1 MKTVHSKR
9 WHSTLSVAIGVSV
22 LFVVIACEA
31 LSCFSPS
38 MLAKSKPEQQALPDK
53 TQRRENVGLPDGL
66 WQEAEALRAE
76 QRAESNLRA
85 IDRYQA
91 AADLW
96 RSRGE
101 FGLAAR
107 GLRYVGEIYQ
117 NLGDLRRALSSFRE
131 ALPLSRRGKNQAEEG
146 AVLNGLAY
154 VSFLQGDS
162 KAAQENSV
170 AALKIGRSIGDQ
182 RIEAAA
188 LSNLGE
194 SYYSLGDLVSAQKY
208 QHQARDLWMPLG
220 DLRGQSVS
228 QIALGYYNVNLSEP
242 RIALGFLEQ
251 GLLSAQQANYLRGQ
265 VLALNA
271 MGNVKAKLGAKQE
284 ALDAYALARPLAE
297 RIGDRLTLAS
307 ILGGTG
313 SLYRRMGDNQTALE
327 YYEQATKIFEEID
340 AIWGMAEAKLD
351 LGRLNSSLGNN
362 QRATECLTE
371 ALALFRKLGMR
382 RLEVQTL
389 SEMGVVQTLSG
400 DYARAV
406 KSLEQALKLN
416 RTGQDYRHEANA
428 LDLIGR
434 VYEKLRKPD
443 LALQYYQRALPL
455 SQVAADLAGESSTLF
470 DIARIERDQENLVD
484 AQVKLE
490 WALRIGESIRAQVSS
505 QDLRAS
511 YFATIRQI
519 YELYIDVLM
528 LQHKA
533 TPNSGFDVR
542 AFAISERA
550 RARSLLESLQEG
562 QANIREGVDPSLL
575 EKERSLN
582 EELNARAD
590 RHMKL
595 LAAKETA
602 EAEKVKNEIDGLT
615 TEYAS
620 VRDQIRASSPRYAAL
635 TQPEPLNLQ
644 EVQQRLLDDD
654 SILLEYAL
662 GDNRSYVWAVT
673 RNGLSTHELPSRK
686 EIEDSAR
693 NLYSKIVA
701 HQMVLGESVQ
711 QFSERKEKAS
721 QSMSADTAELSRLI
735 LGPLAGQLG
744 DKRLLII
751 SDGALQYI
759 PFTALDD
766 PDSDRNSP
774 EPLVRRHEIVIEPSA
789 STLAVL
795 LQEAKQRTA
804 ASNSVAI
811 LADPVFEVDDPRV
824 TRASHESTPES
835 AESLR
840 VKQALRD
847 VGISA
852 DGVQIPRLLA
862 SSEEAEAIMDSAPWG
877 TGLKAVGFGAN
888 RQRVLG
894 PELANY
900 RVIHFATHG
909 IINNEHPELS
919 GIVLSLFDPDGR
931 SQDGFL
937 RLHDIY
943 NLHLPADLVV
953 LSACSTGLGKDV
965 RGEGLISLTRGF
977 MYAGASGVVAS
988 LWKVDDQATAHLMK
1002 LFYEGMF
1009 QRGLTPVA
1017 ALREAQL
1024 EMSQQ
1029 KAWQSPFYWA
1039 GFVIQGRYDE
1049 QVKGSQFSYHTPKR
1063 IAVLGL
1069 LVVVLIAAASLIIRR
1084 RRLRII

>member
-1 MKTVHSKR
+1 MKPVHSKR
-9 WHSTLSVAIGVSV
+9 WRLPLFGAIGIFLLFLSIAPQAVSY
-22 LFVVIACEA
+22 
-31 LSCFSPS
+31 FSATT
-38 MLAKSKPEQQALPDK
+38 LANSKPEQPSSPDETQPQGNPSLPD
-53 TQRRENVGLPDGL
+53 RL
-66 WQEAEALRAE
+66 WQEAESLRAE
-76 QRAESNLRA
+76 QRAESNKKA
-85 IDRYQA
+85 IEMYKA
-91 AADLW
+91 ASDLW
-96 RSRGE
+96 LSLGKLGPATR
-101 FGLAAR
+101 A
-107 GLRYVGEIYQ
+107 LRCVGETNQ
-117 NLGDLRRALSSFRE
+117 NLGDLGRALSSFND
-131 ALPLSRRGKNQAEEG
+131 ALQLSRRAKNQTEEG
-146 AVLNGLAY
+146 TVLNGLAY
-154 VSFLQGDS
+154 TFFLQGNS
-162 KAAQENSV
+162 NAAHNNSV
-170 AALKIGRSIGDQ
+170 AALKIARLIGDQ
-182 RIEAAA
+182 QIEAAA

-194 SYYSLGDLVSAQKY
+194 SYFSYGDLSTAQKY
-208 QHQARDLWMPLG
+208 QQQALDLWTLLG
-220 DLRGQSVS
+220 DLRGRSLS
-228 QIALGYYNVNLSEP
+228 QVALGYYNANLSEP
-242 RIALGFLEQ
+242 RLALELLQQ
-251 GLLSAQQANYLRGQ
+251 GLSSAQQANYLRGQ

-271 MGNVKAKLGAKQE
+271 MGNVKAKLGYKQE
-284 ALDAYALARPLAE
+284 ALDAYAIARPLAE
-297 RIGDRLTLAS
+297 RIGDRLFLAS
-307 ILGGTG
+307 IMGGTG
-313 SLYRRMGDNQTALE
+313 SLYRRMGDNQSALE
-327 YYEQATKIFEEID
+327 YYEQATKIFEEIG
-340 AIWGMAEAKLD
+340 AIWGMAESKLD
-351 LGRLNSSLGNN
+351 LGRLNSSLANN
-362 QRATECLTE
+362 QRASECLTE

-382 RLEVQTL
+382 RLEAQTL
-389 SEMGVVQTLSG
+389 GDMGVVQTADG
-400 DYARAV
+400 DYEGAIRT
-406 KSLEQALKLN
+406 LEQALKLN
-416 RTGQDYRHEANA
+416 RTGQDYRHEANV
-428 LDLIGR
+428 LNLIGK
-434 VYEKLRKPD
+434 VYEQVGKRD
-443 LALQYYQRALPL
+443 LALQYYQRALRVSGL
-455 SQVAADLAGESSTLF
+455 AADPAGESNTLF
-470 DIARIERDQENLVD
+470 NIAHIERDQGNLV
-484 AQVKLE
+484 AAEQKLE
-490 WALRIGESIRAQVSS
+490 SAIEIGESIRARVSS
-505 QDLRAS
+505 QDLRS
-511 YFATIRQI
+511 YYFATIRQI

-533 TPNSGFDVR
+533 NLKGGFATR
-542 AFAISERA
+542 AFAVSERA

-562 QANIREGVDPSLL
+562 QANVREGVDPSLL
-575 EKERSLN
+575 EKERSLS
-582 EELNARAD
+582 EKLNAKAD

-595 LAAKETA
+595 LAEKETA
-602 EAEKVKNEIDGLT
+602 EAEKVKHEIDGLT
-615 TEYAS
+615 TEYAG

-662 GDNRSYVWAVT
+662 GDDRSYVWAVT
-673 RNGLSTHELPSRK
+673 RNGLATYELPSRK
-686 EIEDSAR
+686 QIEDSAR

-701 HQMVLGESVQ
+701 HQMVPGESVQ

-721 QSMSADTAELSRLI
+721 QSMGADTAQLSKLV

-744 DKRLLII
+744 NKRLLIV

-774 EPLVRRHEIVIEPSA
+774 EPLLRRHEIVNEPSA

-847 VGISA
+847 IGISV

-862 SSEEAEAIMDSAPWG
+862 SSEEAEAIINSAPWG
-877 TGLKAVGFGAN
+877 TGLKAVGFEAN
-888 RQRVLG
+888 RERVLG
-894 PELANY
+894 PELTGY
-900 RVIHFATHG
+900 RVVHFATHG
-909 IINNEHPELS
+909 MINNEHPELS
-919 GIVLSLFDPDGR
+919 GIVLSLFDQDGR

-1009 QRGLTPVA
+1009 QKGLTPVA

-1024 EMSQQ
+1024 AMSQQ
-1029 KAWQSPFYWA
+1029 KAWHSPFYWA

-1063 IAVLGL
+1063 IAGLVL
-1069 LVVVLIAAASLIIRR
+1069 LVVALILAAILIIRR